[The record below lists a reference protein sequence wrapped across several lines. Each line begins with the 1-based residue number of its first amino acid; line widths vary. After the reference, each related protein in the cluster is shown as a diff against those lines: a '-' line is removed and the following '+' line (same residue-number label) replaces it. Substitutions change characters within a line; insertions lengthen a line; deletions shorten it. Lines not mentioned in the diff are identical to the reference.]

1 VVNWDVVVVGGGAAG
16 IIAAWNAQR
25 NGARTLL
32 LEKTSRLG
40 TKILI
45 SGGGKCNICHDGP
58 LEDVLKA
65 FRKNEALFLRP
76 SFYRFT
82 NKEVVEIMT
91 DRGLEVYTRPDG
103 RIFPVH
109 QTAKDVVA
117 ILESLLTDE
126 SVTVRT
132 EAPVVGID
140 PIDGGFRVSIGE
152 PIPPNSGYRHAA
164 QGNVE
169 TITARTVIV
178 STGGASY
185 PNCGTT
191 GDGWDW
197 MRQLGHSIVPTLPAL
212 APIYLHFTEFQTQLS
227 GISIRDGVLKARYGG
242 KEVARWRGDTL
253 LTHQGVSGPCALG
266 ISRVIAEQPVS
277 TDVTIECD
285 FRPDLSFE
293 QLSEEI
299 MTLPANRT
307 ILSYLTGFMAERV
320 GMQLLQDSQI
330 DEHIISRRL
339 ERKPRNRL
347 VEAIKGWKLG
357 PVRVVP
363 LEKGEVTAGGVSL
376 AEVDSKSM
384 LSQTVTGLF
393 LCGEILDIA
402 GPVGGYNLQ
411 AAFSTGFVAGESA
424 AKLSAKLADHVVA
437 AT

>member
-1 VVNWDVVVVGGGAAG
+1 VVVVGGGAAG
-16 IIAAWNAQR
+16 IMAAWNARQ

-32 LEKTSRLG
+32 LEKTGRLG

-82 NKEVVEIMT
+82 NVEVVQLLTE
-91 DRGLEVYTRPDG
+91 RGLEVYTRPDG

-109 QTAKDVVA
+109 QTAKDVVG
-117 ILESLLTDE
+117 ILESLLREED
-126 SVTVRT
+126 VAIQT
-132 EAPVVGID
+132 EAPVVGIL
-140 PIDGGFRVSIGE
+140 PVQGGFRVDIGE

-164 QGNVE
+164 QGNIESVV
-169 TITARTVIV
+169 AKTVIV

-197 MRQLGHSIVPTLPAL
+197 MRQLGHQIVTTLPAL
-212 APIYLHFTEFQTQLS
+212 APIYLHFTEIQTQLS
-227 GISIRDGVLKARYGG
+227 GIAIRDGVLKARSQG
-242 KEVARWRGDTL
+242 KEIARWRGDTL

-266 ISRVIAEQPVS
+266 ISRVIAEQPQ
-277 TDVTIECD
+277 VTEVTVECD
-285 FRPDLSFE
+285 ILPDVSFE

-299 MTLPANRT
+299 IAIPANRT
-307 ILSYLTGFMAERV
+307 VLSYLSAFMPERL

-347 VEAIKGWKLG
+347 VEAVKGWKLG

-376 AEVDSKSM
+376 SEVDPKSM
-384 LSQTVTGLF
+384 ASQVLPGMF

-411 AAFSTGFVAGESA
+411 AAFSTGFVAGASA
-424 AKLSAKLADHVVA
+424 AKFSAKLADHAVVA
-437 AT
+437 S